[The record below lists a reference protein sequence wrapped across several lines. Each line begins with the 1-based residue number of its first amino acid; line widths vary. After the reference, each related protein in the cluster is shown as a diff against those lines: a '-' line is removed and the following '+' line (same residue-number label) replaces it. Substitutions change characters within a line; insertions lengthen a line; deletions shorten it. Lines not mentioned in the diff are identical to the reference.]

1 MKRVYADLKGQVA
14 VITGGSSG
22 IGAAIVERLAQEH
35 MKVVINYHTDKT
47 QAQAL
52 AQKIQQAQGQ
62 ALVVQGD
69 VSQEPDVDNLLA
81 QTLRRFGQLDLWV
94 NNAGVEDYAP
104 THQMTLKQWQRVI
117 DINLNGLFLGSMVA
131 VNQYLKQG
139 NPGRI
144 INVSSVHERI
154 PWPGFAH
161 YAVSK
166 GGGQMF
172 TKTIALEYAKQQI
185 RVNAIAP
192 GAIDTPINK
201 TKFTDP
207 QQLAE
212 TLELI
217 PMQRVGHP
225 QEVAAAAAWLASQE
239 SSYMTGATIF
249 IDGGMTLYP
258 QFAEGKG

>member
-1 MKRVYADLKGQVA
+1 
-14 VITGGSSG
+14 
-22 IGAAIVERLAQEH
+22 
-35 MKVVINYHTDKT
+35 
-47 QAQAL
+47 
-52 AQKIQQAQGQ
+52 
-62 ALVVQGD
+62 
-69 VSQEPDVDNLLA
+69 
-81 QTLRRFGQLDLWV
+81 
-94 NNAGVEDYAP
+94 
-104 THQMTLKQWQRVI
+104 
-117 DINLNGLFLGSMVA
+117 MVA
-131 VNQYLKQG
+131 VNQCLKQG

-144 INVSSVHERI
+144 INVSSVHEKN
-154 PWPGFAH
+154 PWPSFAH

-201 TKFTDP
+201 TKFIDP

-217 PMQRVGHP
+217 PMQRVGHS